1 MLDIGWSEMAMIALI
16 ALIVIGPKDLPRVMR
31 SVGQWTRKARKMARD
46 FQNSLDDMIEDEE
59 LREAKDSVKTATQ
72 RFNKRDPFNI
82 GGSLEKHVDPDGS
95 LREHASAIDS
105 EARKTEREVNA
116 ADAGHAP
123 SDGDGGP
130 SGRIAAP
137 DVSDSGA
144 SGTPADESGGSG
156 GVTFVQRETPVAPGN
171 SVRAAPPSASGGDGD
186 APRGNGVGEP
196 VAAENGEPETAGAGR
211 HADRSDR

>member
-1 MLDIGWSEMAMIALI
+1 MLDIGWSEMAMIALL

-82 GGSLEKHVDPDGS
+82 GGSLEQHVDPDGS
-95 LREHASAIDS
+95 LREHANAIDS

-116 ADAGHAP
+116 ADAGHSP
-123 SDGDGGP
+123 DDGDAGT
-130 SGRIAAP
+130 SGRMASPDDDESQASATSAA
-137 DVSDSGA
+137 
-144 SGTPADESGGSG
+144 SGGSG
-156 GVTFVQRETPVAPGN
+156 GGATAVQRETPVAPGN
-171 SVRAAPPSASGGDGD
+171 SVNAAPPPDAGGSG
-186 APRGNGVGEP
+186 AVHRGNGAGEP
-196 VAAENGEPETAGAGR
+196 VAADEGEPETTA
-211 HADRSDR
+211 ADRPAGGRES

>member
-31 SVGQWTRKARKMARD
+31 SVGQWTRKARNMARD

-59 LREAKDSVKTATQ
+59 LREAKDSVKSATQ

-105 EARKTEREVNA
+105 EARKTERDVN
-116 ADAGHAP
+116 
-123 SDGDGGP
+123 S
-130 SGRIAAP
+130 
-137 DVSDSGA
+137 
-144 SGTPADESGGSG
+144 ADEGHSPRDPNGGSG
-156 GVTFVQRETPVAPGN
+156 ESITAPDAPAADGSAESRAEPSGGAAVVQRETPVAPGN
-171 SVRAAPPSASGGDGD
+171 SVNAAPPSANSGVEADQGAGDGH
-186 APRGNGVGEP
+186 P
-196 VAAENGEPETAGAGR
+196 VAAKDGEPETAGFGR
-211 HADRSDR
+211 ATRHRES